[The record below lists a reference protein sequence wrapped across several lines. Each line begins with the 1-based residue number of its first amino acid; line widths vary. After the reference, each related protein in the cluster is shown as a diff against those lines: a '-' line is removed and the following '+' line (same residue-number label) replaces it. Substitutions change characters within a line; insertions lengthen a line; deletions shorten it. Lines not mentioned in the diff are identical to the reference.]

1 MTETKQTIPAGYR
14 EDDKGR
20 LVREENIK
28 PLDILRDE
36 LVTSIINQA
45 KEVRSQIAGFRK
57 KAESD
62 IETFIRIAAEQYGVD
77 LKRFKKGNLTLKS
90 FDGSKK
96 VMLDA
101 GSRLA
106 FDEKIHIAKE
116 LIDECLVEWTTGAND
131 NLKTLVD
138 QAFSLDQSG
147 KMDIRGILN
156 LSKLNIEDEKWK
168 KAAELIRESV
178 TTETT
183 RNYIRCY
190 EREKE
195 GEEPSLIALDLAT
208 V

>member
-20 LVREENIK
+20 LIREENIK

-45 KEVRSQIAGFRK
+45 KKVRSQIADFRK

-77 LKRFKKGNLTLKS
+77 FKRLHKGKMTLKS

-96 VMLDA
+96 VTLDA

-116 LIDECLVEWTTGAND
+116 LIDECLVEWTAGANA

-178 TTETT
+178 ITESTK
-183 RNYIRCY
+183 NYIRCY

>member
-28 PLDILRDE
+28 PLDILRDD
-36 LVTSIINQA
+36 VVASIVNQA
-45 KEVRSQIAGFRK
+45 KEVRAQIADFRK
-57 KAESD
+57 KAESEID
-62 IETFIRIAAEQYGVD
+62 AFIKIAAEQYGVD

-101 GSRLA
+101 GSRLT

-116 LIDECLVEWTTGAND
+116 LIDECLVEWTAGAND
-131 NLKTLVD
+131 NLKILVD

-147 KMDIRGILN
+147 KMDVRGILN